1 MRASHAAVVAFL
13 SMLAFPLAGV
23 GLLLGLLSLPHYG
36 FLSLASLASFAI
48 SLVLAFRGSGTRVDP
63 ARSNLHK
70 RDGAQPNARA
80 TLVLHTFLLTL

>member
-13 SMLAFPLAGV
+13 AMLVFPLAGV

-36 FLSLASLASFAI
+36 FLSLASLASFVI
-48 SLVLAFRGSGTRVDP
+48 SLIVTFRRSETRVDP
-63 ARSNLHK
+63 ARPNLPR
-70 RDGAQPNARA
+70 RDGVQPRARA